1 MMIKSGSNITLTVTN
16 TERLAAGGRAMYS
29 FGPQGGLI
37 GSAGQ
42 SDWVLSDRQRTVQP
56 AHCQIRFIDNLFC
69 LTDLCGQTYV
79 NGASMALGRGRQA
92 RLNDNDQIKIGP
104 FAIRVGIGQNNGMD
118 VSNRQQ
124 TLETFFE
131 QDNILDW
138 PSADDVEI
146 EDDIVTPIVDD
157 PLSALDD
164 LQAQEQSLEDFLKP
178 QDDEQEKAQQ
188 QYLSAEDQL
197 WKGKELTYQA
207 DNQRSQDAAIELK
220 SAYTHSVSEPH
231 QSQPKPAKPINSPL
245 ELLANNEITTKEN
258 VPMNSNELDE
268 LEKEIE
274 KGMADFGD
282 SQSSQNDQYNHIYA
296 NADES
301 HADNRHVV
309 AGPMLKGLGVSAQD
323 TADMGQMHQLSEE
336 MGAALRS
343 AIKGLLDLHK
353 QVSDS
358 RYGQLNRNLQPI
370 EDNPLR
376 LGLSY
381 EQTVQTLFENKRSLV
396 HLSAPSAIEESL
408 KTIKNH
414 NEAVQQAT
422 TEALN
427 QIVRAFS
434 PEVLLRRFQH
444 YRRASEE
451 SLETDDAWA
460 WKMYQSYYQ
469 ELTSSR
475 QHGFEKLF
483 WEIFDQA
490 YDRVLRQKQQE
501 F

>member
-1 MMIKSGSNITLTVTN
+1 MMIESGSNITLTVTN
-16 TERLAAGGRAMYS
+16 TDRLEAGGRAMYL

-37 GSAGQ
+37 GSAGH
-42 SDWVLSDRQRTVQP
+42 SDWVLSDRQRAVQP
-56 AHCQIRFIDNLFC
+56 THCQIRFIDNLFC

-92 RLNDNDQIKIGP
+92 RLNENDQINIGP
-104 FAIRVGIGQNNGMD
+104 FVIRVGIGQHEGQS

-131 QDNILDW
+131 QDDILQW
-138 PSADDVEI
+138 PSEDDVEI
-146 EDDIVTPIVDD
+146 EEDIVTPIVDD

-178 QDDEQEKAQQ
+178 ADDEEEKAQQ

-197 WKGKELTYQA
+197 WQGKELTYQA
-207 DNQRSQDAAIELK
+207 DNQRSDDAAIELK
-220 SAYTHSVSEPH
+220 SAVKPVHSESKKS
-231 QSQPKPAKPINSPL
+231 QSQPLKPINSPL
-245 ELLANNEITTKEN
+245 ELLNDTELTTKEN

-282 SQSSQNDQYNHIYA
+282 SQPNQSEQYA
-296 NADES
+296 NIYSDHTDEPS
-301 HADNRHVV
+301 DTRHVV
-309 AGPMLKGLGVSAQD
+309 AGPMLKGLGVSAKD
-323 TADMGQMHQLSEE
+323 TNDMGQMSQLSEE

-343 AIKGLLDLHK
+343 AIKGLLELHK

-358 RYGQLNRNLQPI
+358 RYGQMNRNLQPI

-427 QIVRAFS
+427 QIVSAFS
-434 PEVLLRRFQH
+434 PQVLLRRFQH

-490 YDRVLRQKQQE
+490 YDRELRQKQQE